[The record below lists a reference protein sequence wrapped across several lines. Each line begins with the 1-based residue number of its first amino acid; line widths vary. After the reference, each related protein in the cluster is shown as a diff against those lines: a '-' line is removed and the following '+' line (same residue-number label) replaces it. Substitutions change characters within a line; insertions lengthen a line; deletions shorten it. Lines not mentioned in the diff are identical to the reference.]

1 MHFFIC
7 IGLAYSETGD
17 ETLTGLAIE
26 ASRKALDMA
35 QVEPDELDLIL
46 MCTSTPD
53 DLFGS
58 GPQVIYV
65 GLHT

>member
-1 MHFFIC
+1 
-7 IGLAYSETGD
+7 
-17 ETLTGLAIE
+17 
-26 ASRKALDMA
+26 MA

-65 GLHT
+65 GLHTWIILVVYMDILGIRNDFVH

>member
-1 MHFFIC
+1 
-7 IGLAYSETGD
+7 
-17 ETLTGLAIE
+17 
-26 ASRKALDMA
+26 MA

-65 GLHT
+65 GLHTWIILVVYMDILGIRHDFVHSAELTYDEVTC